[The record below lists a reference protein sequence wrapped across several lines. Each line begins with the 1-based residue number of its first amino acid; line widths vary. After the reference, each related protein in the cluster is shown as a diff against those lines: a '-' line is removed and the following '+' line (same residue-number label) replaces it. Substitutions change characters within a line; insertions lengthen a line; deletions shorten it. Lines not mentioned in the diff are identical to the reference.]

1 MKKSSLIYLLL
12 GIGQIIAGLLGS
24 YFVFIVSG
32 LFFVFI
38 FLSFLLVKSAKSVKI
53 ILCLVFTLIDLY
65 FIYYSSFMLISELD
79 YASLRPQTW
88 IIIPIA
94 VTLIVLIALSLFTKD
109 SFSDDE
115 IIEKTKISEWAD
127 RSVEDFTVFALIIIG
142 WLGTYVFEFYFEY
155 SAAFCITVC
164 SLKNYYDFL
173 FPKQNT
179 NDTTHLSDENE
190 IISESERAVKE
201 T

>member
-1 MKKSSLIYLLL
+1 MKKSSLIYLFL
-12 GIGQIIAGLLGS
+12 GIGQIITGILGS

-32 LFFVFI
+32 LFFAFR
-38 FLSFLLVKSAKSVKI
+38 FLSAFLVKSAKPVKT
-53 ILCLVFTLIDLY
+53 ILSIVFTLINLY

-79 YASLRPQTW
+79 YASFRPQTW

-94 VTLIVLIALSLFTKD
+94 VSLIVLIALFLFTKD
-109 SFSDDE
+109 SFSDED
-115 IIEKTKISEWAD
+115 IVEKTKISEWAD
-127 RSVEDFTVFALIIIG
+127 RSVEDFTIFALILIG

-179 NDTTHLSDENE
+179 NNTTHLSDENN
-190 IISESERAVKE
+190 IIAESEQAVKE

>member
-1 MKKSSLIYLLL
+1 MKKSSFVYLLL
-12 GIGQIIAGLLGS
+12 GLGQIIAGFLGS

-32 LFFVFI
+32 LLFI
-38 FLSFLLVKSAKSVKI
+38 FKFLSSVLEKSAKPLKI
-53 ILCLVFTLIDLY
+53 FICLALTIIDLY

-79 YASLRPQTW
+79 YASLRPHTW

-94 VTLIVLIALSLFTKD
+94 VTLIALISLYLFTKD
-109 SFSDDE
+109 SFSDDNIVEKSE
-115 IIEKTKISEWAD
+115 IIALTD
-127 RSVEDFTVFALIIIG
+127 RSVEDFTVFSLIFIG
-142 WLGTYVFEFYFEY
+142 WLGTYIFEFYFEY

-173 FPKQNT
+173 FPKQNPK
-179 NDTTHLSDENE
+179 NTTHLSDENV
-190 IISESERAVKE
+190 ILSESEQAVKE